1 MSKINSIFVYGTLQ
15 IGKQHENILRELG
28 GNWQKGYVYGKLTN
42 VSAGPDYGYPC
53 LKLDKKGAKIY
64 GMVFD
69 SKNLEKKIKEIDKF
83 EGKNYKRVVTEIYLE
98 NGSKIQAYL
107 YELKKKN

>member
-1 MSKINSIFVYGTLQ
+1 M
-15 IGKQHENILRELG
+15 
-28 GNWQKGYVYGKLTN
+28 QKGYVYGKLTN
-42 VSAGPDYGYPC
+42 VSAGPDYGY
-53 LKLDKKGAKIY
+53 LASSKLDKKGAKIH

-69 SKNLEKKIKEIDKF
+69 SKNLEKKLKNDKF

-107 YELKKKN
+107 WLN